1 MSEKRAAK
9 AKISQTQNNAK
20 NFSFENISSQNRKN
34 ASEQNTKKIKTM
46 RAKNAKTTPSNNK
59 KSLSFKILRQK
70 GINLLR
76 KRRYKDANIAFCLAY
91 ELKASDEILSFI
103 ELCDFTK
110 RDEDGVN
117 GLFAMYCANT
127 AKNQEKNLAIII
139 DILQKTTYAK
149 SIKESQD
156 LSISYD
162 DFCEIVRQNGDFAT
176 TFERVIH
183 STRIVIS
190 DKKSL
195 VNFISRLIDSGYIE
209 LAMHYIETTR
219 GYIANEIDALTQK
232 LKSKN
237 EF

>member
-1 MSEKRAAK
+1 MSEKRATK
-9 AKISQTQNNAK
+9 TKISQNSAK
-20 NFSFENISSQNRKN
+20 NFNFENINSQNHAKN
-34 ASEQNTKKIKTM
+34 TSEQNTKKIKSTP
-46 RAKNAKTTPSNNK
+46 KNNA

-70 GINLLR
+70 GINLIR

-91 ELKASDEILSFI
+91 ELKASNEILSFI

-162 DFCEIVRQNGDFAT
+162 DFCEIVRQNGDFTT

-195 VNFISRLIDSGYIE
+195 VDFISRLIDSDYID